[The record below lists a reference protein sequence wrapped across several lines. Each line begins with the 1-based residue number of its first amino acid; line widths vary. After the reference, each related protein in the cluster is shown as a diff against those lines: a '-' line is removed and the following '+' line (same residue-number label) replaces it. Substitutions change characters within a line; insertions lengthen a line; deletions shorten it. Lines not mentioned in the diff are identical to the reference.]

1 MMMKRKCLNITQRC
15 EISSAM
21 TVTAPTCTCRKS
33 DKFQPNNTCHVFVYV
48 PSLVCQCKYVNWI
61 INDAVFAVLIAKIYV
76 HLAKMTKPNFCK

>member
-33 DKFQPNNTCHVFVYV
+33 DLTIYVMYVYV